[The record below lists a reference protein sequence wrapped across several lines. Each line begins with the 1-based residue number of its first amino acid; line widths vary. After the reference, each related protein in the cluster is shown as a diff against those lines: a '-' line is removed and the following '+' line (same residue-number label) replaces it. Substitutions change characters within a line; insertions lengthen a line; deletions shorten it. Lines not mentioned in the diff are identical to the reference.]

1 MDVVFELGFILVVML
16 MWKCCLIDLDWLIL
30 MILKINFMLLFCV
43 IIDLLGWIDCDFFR
57 CFRSFFKDVFFD
69 WMFFGGEVEE
79 DDEEEGEFWLDWLF
93 LIKLE
98 IYDNKLVELEF
109 FLEVGCCL
117 DCDICFINWNWILI
131 YFWGLVLGERVMIIF
146 CFLIIG

>member
-1 MDVVFELGFILVVML
+1 
-16 MWKCCLIDLDWLIL
+16 
-30 MILKINFMLLFCV
+30 MLLFCV
-43 IIDLLGWIDCDFFR
+43 IIDLLGWIDFDFFR
-57 CFRSFFKDVFFD
+57 CFRRFFKDVFFD